1 MLLCMALIL
10 PLPGTLD
17 HTRSRRNSPALEPS
31 ASARS
36 AADETLRMS
45 DADIDPIMN
54 LPRRSTTANPLTR
67 RLCITAKHPAAEKS
81 DETAA
86 TANVPRVNP
95 SDSIVAVLGKLPSA
109 SWSPTIRSRTSS
121 CDTTLTQ
128 RGRMSGRR
136 ASSSSS
142 LELCR
147 AVPSAS
153 VDSGSVKTAM
163 RCEGSKS
170 PTRFSGLLSRPLLT
184 KSSNV
189 VSAKPR

>member
-1 MLLCMALIL
+1 MALIL

-17 HTRSRRNSPALEPS
+17 HTRSRRNSPTLKLS
-31 ASARS
+31 TSARS
-36 AADETLRMS
+36 AADETLRTS

-54 LPRRSTTANPLTR
+54 LPRRSTTANPLTP

-95 SDSIVAVLGKLPSA
+95 SDSIVAVLGKLPRASA
-109 SWSPTIRSRTSS
+109 SLTIRSRTSS

-128 RGRMSGRR
+128 RGRISGRR

-147 AVPSAS
+147 AVPCRAVRAGGFGFGEDGDAVRGVKISDAFLGPVIEASA
-153 VDSGSVKTAM
+153 D
-163 RCEGSKS
+163 EIE
-170 PTRFSGLLSRPLLT
+170 
-184 KSSNV
+184 
-189 VSAKPR
+189 

>member
-1 MLLCMALIL
+1 MALIL

-36 AADETLRMS
+36 AADETLRTS

-67 RLCITAKHPAAEKS
+67 RLRITAKHPATEKS

-109 SWSPTIRSRTSS
+109 SGSPAIRSRTSS

-136 ASSSSS
+136 SSSSSSSS
-142 LELCR
+142 LELCGC
-147 AVPSAS
+147 ALPSAP

-163 RCEGSKS
+163 RCDGSKS